1 MSDVIPAPT
10 DVGALANRINFNTRD
25 AHNKI
30 DAFMSVRFAVALR
43 HGKLYRQGILAFY
56 FVFRAIEQEIDS
68 LLSGNAGEAGI
79 GNASG
84 NASGKRN
91 FAAHILEQFWMP
103 EFRRTPQLYK
113 DLQLLYSPEYPTA
126 QELDDML
133 DSYALPPQLAG
144 FVDMVHRTVTE
155 NPLTILAYCHVMYL
169 ALFAG
174 GKVMRSTLYRHT
186 GLFPKFKHLS
196 STELARRGTNFFT
209 FSDEGVDVENQMKWQ
224 YKRGYELS
232 TRAAV
237 AEEDKLEVI
246 DVSKRIFEQNMAIIQ
261 EIGQLNKEHLK
272 SSKLDLLQYVFE
284 ELKFRNKTAHRQV
297 VHALVILIVLLLA
310 YRALFR

>member
-1 MSDVIPAPT
+1 MSAIPAPT

-30 DAFMSVRFAVALR
+30 DAFMSVRFAIALR
-43 HGKLYRQGILAFY
+43 HGKLYRQGILGFY
-56 FVFRAIEQEIDS
+56 YVFQAIEQEIDS
-68 LLSGNAGEAGI
+68 LLADKDSAEPGT
-79 GNASG
+79 
-84 NASGKRN
+84 KRHL
-91 FAAHILEQFWMP
+91 AAQVLSQFWMP

-113 DLQLLYSPEYPTA
+113 DLQLLYSPEYPTS
-126 QELDDML
+126 QELDTFL
-133 DSYALPPQLAG
+133 DSFVLPTQLAM
-144 FVDMVHRTVTE
+144 FVDMVHQTVRE

-186 GLFPKFKHLS
+186 GLFPRFEHLS
-196 STELARRGTNFFT
+196 SSELARRGTNFFT
-209 FSDEGVDVENQMKWQ
+209 FSDDGVDVENKMKWQ
-224 YKRGYELS
+224 YKRAYELS
-232 TRAAV
+232 TRQAV

-272 SSKLDLLQYVFE
+272 SSKLDLIQYVIE
-284 ELKFRNKTAHRQV
+284 ELRFRNKLAGSRQV

-310 YRALFR
+310 YRTLFH